1 MGELGWGGG
10 GVEGKRIGVGLG
22 IRGGDTPEK
31 KSGGFESKCGADEK
45 SPGVKFSNF
54 SFSFAK

>member
-1 MGELGWGGG
+1 MDEVGASGGGGG
-10 GVEGKRIGVGLG
+10 GVEASIGVGLG

-45 SPGVKFSNF
+45 SPGMKF

>member
-1 MGELGWGGG
+1 MEA
-10 GVEGKRIGVGLG
+10 RIGVGLG

-31 KSGGFESKCGADEK
+31 KSGGFESKCGANEK
-45 SPGVKFSNF
+45 SPGMKF